1 MISPPTGETV
11 MDSWHNTT
19 QDLDFARRAYT
30 CLTASGY
37 ETDNAAV
44 IVAAE
49 FGCSPAIIMAE

>member
-1 MISPPTGETV
+1 